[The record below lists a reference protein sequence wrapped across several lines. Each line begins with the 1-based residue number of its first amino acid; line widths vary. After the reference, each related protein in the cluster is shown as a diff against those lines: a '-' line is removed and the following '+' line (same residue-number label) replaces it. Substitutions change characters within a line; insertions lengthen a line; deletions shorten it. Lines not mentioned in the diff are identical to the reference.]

1 MMGMDWCK
9 DSFFLC
15 FCTFARMK
23 VPLNLPPFQPRLRIT
38 PKGEEIYDECRRKY
52 VKLTP
57 EEWVRQ
63 HFIRFMVSE
72 LGFPVTLIVVE
83 AALQVHSLRR
93 RFDILAYD
101 TAGKPRL
108 IVECKS
114 PSVPITQAVF
124 DQVAAYNVALK
135 VEYLVVT
142 NGLIHYSCLID
153 HLQGKIVFLE
163 NIPHF
168 HQI

>member
-1 MMGMDWCK
+1 M
-9 DSFFLC
+9 
-15 FCTFARMK
+15 
-23 VPLNLPPFQPRLRIT
+23 
-38 PKGEEIYDECRRKY
+38 
-52 VKLTP
+52 KLTP

-63 HFIRFMVSE
+63 HFIRFMVAE
-72 LGFPVTLIVVE
+72 LGFPLTLIVVE
-83 AALQVHSLRR
+83 AALQVHTLKR

-101 TAGKPRL
+101 TSGRPRM

-142 NGLIHYSCLID
+142 NGLNHYACFID
-153 HLQGKIVFLE
+153 HSLGQIKFLM

-168 HQI
+168 NQM

>member
-1 MMGMDWCK
+1 MGMDWCK
-9 DSFFLC
+9 DSFFLR
-15 FCTFARMK
+15 FCTFAGMK
-23 VPLNLPPFQPRLRIT
+23 VPLNLPPFQPRLRKT
-38 PKGEEIYDECRRKY
+38 PKGEEIFDECRRKF

-63 HFIRFMVSE
+63 HFIRFMVDE
-72 LGFPVTLIVVE
+72 LAFPANLIVVE
-83 AALQVHSLRR
+83 AALQVHTLKR

-101 TAGKPRL
+101 SKGIPRM

-142 NGLIHYSCLID
+142 NGLDHYACFID
-153 HLQGKIVFLE
+153 HSQGQIRFLE

-168 HQI
+168 NQI